1 MIGYSYVLVCFPC
14 YLLRIDY
21 DTMKKQIDDH
31 GKVLSENVEFGWL
44 IY

>member
-1 MIGYSYVLVCFPC
+1 MCWFVFPF
-14 YLLRIDY
+14 YLLCIDY

-44 IY
+44 INW